1 MTLYTAEVALALHQ
15 AREREILERARLAA
29 LRPER
34 TVRRRSRR
42 LRRSP
47 SRRIRLAV

>member
-1 MTLYTAEVALALHQ
+1 MTLFSAEVALALHQ
-15 AREREILERARLAA
+15 AREREILERARRAS

-34 TVRRRSRR
+34 AVRRQPRR